1 MTGMSMARTGRI
13 AGPDRRRWVAL
24 ALLCSAFFMTILDI
38 AILTT
43 ALPSIQADLGFR
55 SADLSWVVSA
65 YGIPYGAL
73 LLLGGRTADL
83 LGRRA
88 VFMTGAALF
97 SAASLLAGLS
107 WSPGALLAA
116 RALQG
121 LGAAL
126 LAPAAL
132 AIIMATFAQGAE
144 RNRAL
149 GIWGAVGGL
158 GGSAGLL
165 LGGVLTDTIGWQWI
179 FFVNVPVG
187 LLVVALTPVF
197 IAESRDTSGVRR
209 FDLAGAATVTGALV
223 LLTYAI
229 VESASSDGWG
239 SARTVGLLA
248 AAGVLLAAFVA
259 IEARSARPLVPL
271 GIFRTGTV
279 SGANLV
285 GLTAGMST
293 YSVFIIG
300 TLYVQQVLG
309 YSPMKAGLAFL
320 AASLSAVAGSLLAQA
335 LVTRTGTRAIGAA
348 GMGLLIVS
356 LLLLRGIPVHGH
368 YVTDLLPGLLIFGA
382 GVGST
387 WTVSTIGALE
397 GVSEQSA
404 GLASGLINTAQ
415 QVGGSLGVA
424 ILTTIAVQHAAGLL
438 AGGASPPAALTAGF
452 QRGYTAALV
461 FPAIGLLV
469 ALLMLNGAR
478 RAAEPS
484 PAPDRRHDPAA
495 PAQETA
501 EPPRS

>member
-1 MTGMSMARTGRI
+1 MTDVSMARTDRI
-13 AGPDRRRWVAL
+13 AEPDRRRWVGL

-43 ALPSIQADLGFR
+43 ALPSVQADLGFR

-83 LGRRA
+83 LGRRS
-88 VFMTGAALF
+88 VFMSGAALF
-97 SAASLLAGLS
+97 SGASLLAGLS

-132 AIIMATFAQGAE
+132 AIIMATFPQGAE

-165 LGGVLTDTIGWQWI
+165 LGGVLTDTIGWEWI

-187 LLVVALTPVF
+187 LLVVALTPWFV
-197 IAESRDTSGVRR
+197 AESRDTSAARR
-209 FDLAGAATVTGALV
+209 FDLAGAATVTTALV

-229 VESASSDGWG
+229 VETASSDGW
-239 SARTVGLLA
+239 SSTRTVGLLA
-248 AAGVLLAAFVA
+248 AAGILLAAFVA
-259 IEARSARPLVPL
+259 IESRSARPLIPL

-279 SGANLV
+279 SGANVL
-285 GLTAGMST
+285 GLTAGLST

-320 AASLSAVAGSLLAQA
+320 AASLSAVVGSLLAQA

-356 LLLLRGIPVHGH
+356 LLLLRGIPVQGR
-368 YVTDLLPGLLIFGA
+368 YVTDLLPGLLVFGV

-397 GVSEQSA
+397 GVSERQA

-415 QVGGSLGVA
+415 QIGGSLGVA
-424 ILTTIAVQHAAGLL
+424 ILTTLAVQHTADLL
-438 AGGASPPAALTAGF
+438 AGGASPPVALTAGF
-452 QRGYTAALV
+452 QRAYTAALV

-469 ALLMLNGAR
+469 ALLLLKGTGAR
-478 RAAEPS
+478 RA
-484 PAPDRRHDPAA
+484 DRPWG
-495 PAQETA
+495 
-501 EPPRS
+501 